1 MAKSPCSQLLGE
13 ILRDADLITE
23 AQIQV
28 ALQDQ
33 QYSPLPIGEILVV
46 RGWLHQE
53 TVDFFAESWLR
64 MVKTRDRR
72 PLGYYLQQA
81 YLLQE
86 EQVNLILEEQIKLG
100 VRFGSVAVLKGWVT
114 QKTLDYFLEHLMPEA
129 ITTSAFQGRNS
140 QGNIAFG
147 RDTRLQTETSYETQG
162 IGDRHGQSKT
172 PSRDQVT
179 ASRAANTNNS
189 GRIILNPFAS
199 RPGNGK
205 ARPSKTK
212 PTRANDS
219 FTTNP
224 NREDFDLASVLG
236 DSSKSTAERDWE
248 EHIWVD

>member
-1 MAKSPCSQLLGE
+1 MAQSPCSRLLGE
-13 ILRDADLITE
+13 ILREADLITE

-53 TVDFFAESWLR
+53 TVDFFAESWPR

-86 EQVNLILEEQIKLG
+86 DQVNLILEEQRKLG
-100 VRFGSVAVLKGWVT
+100 VRFGSVAVLKSWVK

-129 ITTSAFQGRNS
+129 ITTSAFQGRNTQS
-140 QGNIAFG
+140 NIAFV
-147 RDTRLQTETSYETQG
+147 RDTRLQTETGYETKG
-162 IGDRHGQSKT
+162 MGDRRAPVNT
-172 PSRDQVT
+172 PSRDRVT
-179 ASRAANTNNS
+179 PSRANDNG

-199 RPGNGK
+199 NSGNGK
-205 ARPSKTK
+205 IRTGKTK
-212 PTRANDS
+212 STQGS
-219 FTTNP
+219 SSSTTNS
-224 NREDFDLASVLG
+224 NREDFDLASVLADG
-236 DSSKSTAERDWE
+236 AKSTAEKDWE
-248 EHIWVD
+248 ERIWID

>member
-53 TVDFFAESWLR
+53 TVDFFAESWPR

-81 YLLQE
+81 HLLQE
-86 EQVNLILEEQIKLG
+86 EQVDLILEEQRKLG
-100 VRFGSVAVLKGWVT
+100 IRFGSVAVLKGWMK
-114 QKTLDYFLEHLMPEA
+114 QKTLDYFLEYLAPEA
-129 ITTSAFQGRNS
+129 RTTSAFQGRNTEA
-140 QGNIAFG
+140 NIAFS
-147 RDTRLQTETSYETQG
+147 RDTRLQTETPRET
-162 IGDRHGQSKT
+162 GDRHGQTKT
-172 PSRDQVT
+172 PHRDRVTGSSRT
-179 ASRAANTNNS
+179 ANNN
-189 GRIILNPFAS
+189 GRIALNPFAS
-199 RPGNGK
+199 SSGNGK
-205 ARPSKTK
+205 ARTSKTK
-212 PTRANDS
+212 QTHSNDS
-219 FTTNP
+219 HTTNS

-236 DSSKSTAERDWE
+236 ESAKSTAEKDWE
-248 EHIWVD
+248 NPIWVD